1 MLDPLFVHSCK
12 APRECDLS
20 YPEVRIER
28 PCLSWSQSA
37 LVRKRRHHC
46 GYLLSRKTSLLR
58 NLNRKRYSKVITW
71 NITGEKIWALKFD
84 ELSAFCFLDMLS
96 DLYSERIRVFVIR
109 SVGSYDYRLIQEL
122 TNHASMINYDM
133 TGLYLVYYH
142 RSFENIYRSNIQF
155 PPCKYQCHAAFH
167 FHKVCFL

>member
-1 MLDPLFVHSCK
+1 MLDSLFVHSCK
-12 APRECDLS
+12 AARECDLS

-46 GYLLSRKTSLLR
+46 GHLLSRKTSLLR
-58 NLNRKRYSKVITW
+58 SLNRKRYSKVITW
-71 NITGEKIWALKFD
+71 NISGEKIWALKFD
-84 ELSAFCFLDMLS
+84 ELSANCFLDMLS

-122 TNHASMINYDM
+122 TDHASMIT
-133 TGLYLVYYH
+133 TGLD
-142 RSFENIYRSNIQF
+142 FT
-155 PPCKYQCHAAFH
+155 
-167 FHKVCFL
+167 